1 MFIKGEDHGGLR
13 TAPDAHESRA
23 DGAMLSTQ
31 TQASV
36 KYPFHRSRAL
46 SGPLNTHL
54 NIYVF
59 TFFTC

>member
-1 MFIKGEDHGGLR
+1 MMH
-13 TAPDAHESRA
+13 
-23 DGAMLSTQ
+23 STQ

-36 KYPFHRSRAL
+36 KHPFHSSGAL

-59 TFFTC
+59 TSFFFNLLMKCSRNGDGHMMREV

>member
-1 MFIKGEDHGGLR
+1 MFIKREGRGGLR
-13 TAPDAHESRA
+13 TAPDAHKSQA

-36 KYPFHRSRAL
+36 KYPFYSSRAL
-46 SGPLNTHL
+46 SRPLNTHL